1 MALTPKKKKDFI
13 TLGILGAVVIALIVA
28 VVLITGWQAKKAEED
43 SANGSEDSGISLWSY
58 DISEIA
64 KASVKVSDGEEVVIC
79 TNGTDEDGATVYA
92 VENDDE
98 FPLDQTK
105 AENVFSLSALELK
118 EKVFESHED
127 ISQFGLAEPEVTA
140 GIETT
145 NGSKHTLYIGDKVP
159 GKSSYYAMVEG
170 DPAVYTVSTSS
181 RNSLAYTIGDL
192 MEIDTPPSIT
202 LDTIRRVLIAS
213 EEFGSFELFY
223 DSNPDQAIS
232 GMIVNIWFMGAPF
245 KTIYE
250 ASSDAVQTF
259 LENYTTFTIAEA
271 VDYREENLSKYGLG
285 EDEGDI
291 LFISY
296 VTPITTTEGET
307 EYLENYYALYIG
319 NKTEDGEYY
328 YVKQNDSNNVYLM
341 SVSNVDKLLDV
352 DAESLISKYI
362 NMVYI
367 STLSKL
373 TVTKADKTHVVEFEY
388 GTEVDDEGN
397 EKRVNSAYTVDGK
410 KFVVGEHEEEISAF
424 KKIYQ
429 AIIGVQGD
437 KLIKEEL
444 EYNKKDVIF
453 SVLYERVSEDYK
465 ELLIEYLPYND
476 SYYAVRI
483 NGDFMFLA
491 DCRDVDTMMETVMSY
506 EP

>member
-13 TLGILGAVVIALIVA
+13 TLAILGVIVIALIVS

-43 SANGSEDSGISLWSY
+43 GADASETSGISLWSY
-58 DISEIA
+58 DISEVI
-64 KASVKVSDGEEVVIC
+64 KASVKVGSGEEVVIC

-92 VENDDE
+92 VENEAE

-105 AENVFSLSALELK
+105 AESIFGMAALELT

-127 ISQFGLAEPEVTA
+127 ISQFGLAEPEVVT

-145 NGSKHTLYIGDKVP
+145 GGNKHTLYIGDKVP

-181 RNSLAYTIGDL
+181 RNSFAYTIGDL
-192 MEIDTPPSIT
+192 MEIDTPPAIT

-223 DSNPDQAIS
+223 DSDPDQAIS
-232 GMIVNIWFMGAPF
+232 GMIVNLWFIGSPF

-250 ASSDAVQTF
+250 ASSDEVQTF
-259 LENYTTFTIAEA
+259 LQNYTTFTIAEA
-271 VDYREENLSKYGLG
+271 VDYREANLPKYGLG
-285 EDEGDI
+285 EGEGDI

-296 VTPITTTEGET
+296 VTPITTAEGET
-307 EYLENYYALYIG
+307 EYIENYYALYVG
-319 NKTEDGEYY
+319 DKTEDGEYY

-341 SVSNVDKLLDV
+341 SVSSVDKMLDV
-352 DAESLISKYI
+352 DAETLVSKYI

-373 TVTKADKTHVVEFEY
+373 TVNKADKTHVVEFEY
-388 GTEVDDEGN
+388 ATEVDDEGN
-397 EKRVNSAYTVDGK
+397 EKQVNSAYTVDGK
-410 KFVVGEHEEEISAF
+410 KFVVGEHENEIAAF
-424 KKIYQ
+424 KKLYQ

-453 SVLYERVSEDYK
+453 SVLYERTEKDYK
-465 ELLIEYLPYND
+465 ELSVEYLPYND

-483 NGDFMFLA
+483 NGEFLFLA
-491 DCRDVDTMMETVMSY
+491 DCRDIDAMIATVEEY

>member
-1 MALTPKKKKDFI
+1 MALTAKKKKDFI
-13 TLGILGAVVIALIVA
+13 TLGILGVVVIALIVA
-28 VVLITGWQAKKAEED
+28 VVLITGWQAKKADED
-43 SANGSEDSGISLWSY
+43 SANASEDSGINLWSY

-64 KASVKVSDGEEVVIC
+64 KASVKVNGDEEVVIC
-79 TNGTDEDGATVYA
+79 TNGTDADGATVYA
-92 VENDDE
+92 VENKPE

-105 AENVFSLSALELK
+105 AESIFGMAALELT

-127 ISQFGLAEPEVTA
+127 IAQFGLAVPEVTA
-140 GIETT
+140 AIETT
-145 NGSKHTLYIGDKVP
+145 GGSKHTVYIGDKVP
-159 GKSSYYAMVEG
+159 GKSSYYVMVEG

-181 RNSLAYTIGDL
+181 RNSLCYTIGDL
-192 MEIDTPPSIT
+192 MEIDTPPAIT
-202 LDTIRRVLIAS
+202 LDTIRRIVIAS
-213 EEFGSFELFY
+213 EEFGAFELFY
-223 DSNPDQAIS
+223 DSDPDQAIS
-232 GMIVNIWFMGAPF
+232 GMIVNLWFMGAPF
-245 KTIYE
+245 KTVYE
-250 ASSDAVQTF
+250 ASSDEVQTF
-259 LENYTTFTIAEA
+259 LQNYTSFTITEA
-271 VDYREENLSKYGLG
+271 VDYREENLPKYGLG

-296 VTPITTTEGET
+296 VTPITTAEGET

-319 NKTEDGEYY
+319 NKTDDGEYY
-328 YVKQNDSNNVYLM
+328 YVRQNDSNNVYLM
-341 SVSNVDKLLDV
+341 SVSSIDAKLDV
-352 DAESLISKYI
+352 DAEALISKYI

-373 TVTKADKTHVVEFEY
+373 TVTGADKTHVVEFEY
-388 GTEVDDEGN
+388 KTEVDDEGK
-397 EKRVNSAYTVDGK
+397 EKQVNSVYTINGK
-410 KFVVGEHEEEISAF
+410 KFVAGENDTEISNF

-453 SVLYERVSEDYK
+453 SILYERTSDAYK
-465 ELLIEYLPYND
+465 ELLIEYLPYSE

-483 NGDFMFLA
+483 NGDFLFLA
-491 DCRDVDTMMETVMSY
+491 DCRDVDSMIKTVMAY